1 LDHYADPTSFFLNRG
16 YEMTAST
23 KFYDVVYAGNY
34 TKDTIITPTEVRYV
48 DGGAV
53 NYSAHAAVRLGAK
66 TAVVTRLAHE
76 DQRMID
82 ALTRAGV
89 DCYPEYTP
97 SSTLMT
103 LEYKTSNVD
112 QRTLSVK
119 AIAGTISPD
128 QMQEIQARAIVVG
141 SSLRGEVGLEF
152 FQQMRTRDGVMLALD
167 VQGFVRVLRGEA
179 LVYEPWDEMQAVLG
193 CVDVLKSDAVEA
205 EFLTG
210 ESDVYRA
217 ARVYADLGPRE
228 IVLTHRDGV
237 LIHANGQDF
246 NYKFYP
252 GSIVGRSG
260 RGDTCIGTY
269 VARRLSVNPQEA
281 GRWAA
286 AVTSM
291 KLEKLGPFDRTL
303 PEVEAFLQSHYAG

>member
-1 LDHYADPTSFFLNRG
+1 
-16 YEMTAST
+16 MTTMA
-23 KFYDVVYAGNY
+23 KQYDVIYAGNY

-53 NYSAHAAVRLGAK
+53 NYSAHAAVRLGVK
-66 TAVVTRLAHE
+66 TAVVTRLARE

-82 ALTRAGV
+82 ALTQAGV

-112 QRTLSVK
+112 QRSLSVK
-119 AIAGTISPD
+119 ATAGTITSA
-128 QMQEIQARAIVVG
+128 QLAALEAKAVVVG
-141 SSLRGEVGLEF
+141 PSLRGEVGLEF
-152 FQQMRTRDGVMLALD
+152 FQQMRQRNGVCVAID

-179 LVYEPWDEMQAVLG
+179 LVYEPWDEMPAVLA
-193 CVDVLKSDAVEA
+193 CVDILKSDAVEA

-210 ESDVYRA
+210 ETDIYKA
-217 ARVYADLGPRE
+217 ARIYASYGPKE

-237 LIHANGQDF
+237 LIHAGGKDF
-246 NYKFYP
+246 DFKFYP

-260 RGDTCIGTY
+260 RGDTCLGSY
-269 VARRLSVNPQEA
+269 VAKRMTQDPEEA

-291 KLEKLGPFDRTL
+291 KLEKLGPFDRTQ
-303 PEVEAFLQSHYAG
+303 PEIQAFLHSHYAH

>member
-1 LDHYADPTSFFLNRG
+1 MAFSNK
-16 YEMTAST
+16 S
-23 KFYDVVYAGNY
+23 YDVAYVGNY
-34 TKDTIITPTEVRYV
+34 TKDTIITPTEVTYV

-66 TAVVTRLAHE
+66 TAVVTRLARE

-82 ALTRAGV
+82 ALTQAGV

-112 QRTLSVK
+112 QRSLSVK
-119 AIAGTISPD
+119 ATAGTVTPD
-128 QMQEIQARAIVVG
+128 QMCDLQAKAIVVG

-152 FQQMRTRDGVMLALD
+152 FQQMRKRDGVLLGID

-179 LVYEPWDEMQAVLG
+179 LVYEPWDEMKAVLS
-193 CVDVLKSDAVEA
+193 CVDILKSDAVEA

-210 ESDVYRA
+210 ESDIYRA
-217 ARVYADLGPRE
+217 ARFYAALGPKE
-228 IVLTHRDGV
+228 IVLTHKDGV
-237 LIHANGQDF
+237 LIHADGQDYD
-246 NYKFYP
+246 YKFYP

-260 RGDTCIGTY
+260 RGDTCVGSY
-269 VARRLSVNPQEA
+269 VARRLVSSASEA

-291 KLEKLGPFDRTL
+291 KLEKLGPFSRTL
-303 PEVEAFLQSHYAG
+303 PEVEAFLQSHYAA

>member
-1 LDHYADPTSFFLNRG
+1 
-16 YEMTAST
+16 
-23 KFYDVVYAGNY
+23 
-34 TKDTIITPTEVRYV
+34 V
-48 DGGAV
+48 DGGGV
-53 NYSAHAAVRLGAK
+53 NYAAHAAVRLGVR
-66 TAVVTRLAHE
+66 TAVVTRLALE
-76 DQRMID
+76 DKRMID
-82 ALTRAGV
+82 SLVQSGV

-119 AIAGTISPD
+119 ATAGTITPD
-128 QMQEIQARAIVVG
+128 QLSFLESKAVVVG
-141 SSLRGEVGLEF
+141 SSLRGEVKLEF
-152 FQQMRTRDGVMLALD
+152 FEQVRQRAGVWLAID

-179 LVYEPWDEMQAVLG
+179 LVYEPWDEMPAVLS
-193 CVDVLKSDAVEA
+193 CVDILKSDAVEA

-210 ESDVYRA
+210 EKDIYKA
-217 ARVYADLGPRE
+217 ARIYAGYGPKE

-237 LIHANGQDF
+237 LIHADGKDYE
-246 NYKFYP
+246 YKFYP

-260 RGDTCIGTY
+260 RGDTCLGSY
-269 VARRLSVNPQEA
+269 VAKRISENPEEA

-286 AVTSM
+286 AVTSL

-303 PEVEAFLQSHYAG
+303 SDVQAFLDSHYAKG

>member
-1 LDHYADPTSFFLNRG
+1 MADLSK
-16 YEMTAST
+16 S
-23 KFYDVVYAGNY
+23 YDVVYAGNY
-34 TKDTIITPTEVRYV
+34 TKDTIITPTEVRSV

-53 NYSAHAAVRLGAK
+53 NYSAHAAVRLGVK
-66 TAVVTRLAHE
+66 TAVVTRLAQE

-82 ALTRAGV
+82 ALTQSGV
-89 DCYPEYTP
+89 DCFPTYTQ

-112 QRTLSVK
+112 QRSLSVK
-119 AIAGTISPD
+119 ATAGTITPD
-128 QMQEIQARAIVVG
+128 QLEGIAAKAVVVG
-141 SSLRGEVGLEF
+141 PSLRGEVALEF
-152 FQQMRTRDGVMLALD
+152 FQQMRQRPGLTLGID

-179 LVYEPWDEMQAVLG
+179 LVYEPWDEMKAVLG
-193 CVDVLKSDAVEA
+193 CVDILKSDAVEA

-210 ESDVYRA
+210 ESDIYRA
-217 ARVYADLGPRE
+217 ARFFTAMGPRE

-237 LIHANGQDF
+237 LIHADGKDTD
-246 NYKFYP
+246 YKFYP

-260 RGDTCIGTY
+260 RGDTCLGSY
-269 VARRLSVNPQEA
+269 VAKRLSLNPQEA

-291 KLEKLGPFDRTL
+291 KLEELGPFHRTL
-303 PEVEAFLQSHYAG
+303 PEVEAFLQSHYGV

>member
-1 LDHYADPTSFFLNRG
+1 
-16 YEMTAST
+16 MTNT
-23 KFYDVVYAGNY
+23 PKHYDVIYAGNY

-53 NYSAHAAVRLGAK
+53 NYAAHAAVRLGVK
-66 TAVVTRLAHE
+66 TAVVTRLARE

-89 DCYPEYTP
+89 DCYPKYTP

-119 AIAGTISPD
+119 ATAGTITAG
-128 QMQEIQARAIVVG
+128 QLAGLQARAVVVG
-141 SSLRGEVGLEF
+141 PSLRGEVTLAF
-152 FQQMRTRDGVMLALD
+152 FQAMRQRPGTRVAID
-167 VQGFVRVLRGEA
+167 VQGFVRVLRGES
-179 LVYEPWDEMQAVLG
+179 LVYEPWDEMGAVLG
-193 CVDVLKSDAVEA
+193 CVDIVKSDAVEA

-210 ESDVYRA
+210 ETDIYRA
-217 ARVYADLGPRE
+217 ARRYASYGPTE

-237 LIHANGQDF
+237 LIHANGRDHDYRF
-246 NYKFYP
+246 FP
-252 GSIVGRSG
+252 GSVIGRSG
-260 RGDTCIGTY
+260 RGDTCLGTY
-269 VARRLSVNPQEA
+269 AAMRISQPPAEA

-286 AVTSM
+286 AVTSL
-291 KLEKLGPFDRTL
+291 KLERLGPFDRTL
-303 PEVEAFLQSHYAG
+303 AEVEAFLGAHYCG